1 MSVATGHMVLG
12 LQIIRNG
19 PIVDKV
25 GLLRMSAGHQHKT
38 ARDNCWQVFVGKKP
52 FFLGIIGLTS
62 PHPGPTDL
70 FRSYRYFQV
79 LFEKD
84 VQWKGNKEPIF

>member
-38 ARDNCWQVFVGKKP
+38 AKDNCWQVLVGK
-52 FFLGIIGLTS
+52 S
-62 PHPGPTDL
+62 H
-70 FRSYRYFQV
+70 SS
-79 LFEKD
+79 
-84 VQWKGNKEPIF
+84 